1 MKFISSAFLTVPLC
15 LVSSSSAFV
24 VTTNKEG
31 VSLSSLFGPAPA
43 MHPLVGGVLPPV
55 PAAASRK
62 QMIRST
68 TALPMG
74 ASVLPEGN
82 PQDEIY
88 RLVDELA
95 WEGVDLD
102 KAKKLLETEI
112 LKPPHT
118 LGEDMAIA
126 AIELQD
132 EEISMKVF
140 DPCAE
145 ALFDVTVDLIGL
157 VLAIVGV
164 PGKIGKKVAKTL
176 AKKAGKK
183 LNKEVRRIIKDYF
196 QNASDLIKVSQGVWE
211 FLQALLSI
219 FNPGSL
225 ITAIFAEMTW
235 WEVGL
240 YSATITA
247 QVALLFAASA
257 PGIVVKLA
265 LVTPSIID
273 VVASAVKVS
282 QKCD

>member
-1 MKFISSAFLTVPLC
+1 
-15 LVSSSSAFV
+15 
-24 VTTNKEG
+24 
-31 VSLSSLFGPAPA
+31 